1 MKCFEK
7 GDKVIISNTASIKH
21 GMIGYVIRVSSDDK
35 EVTIESSNVP
45 RWGARGARRFTTY
58 AEWVDFYIEEDDEE
72 IVANDISLIL

>member
-21 GMIGYVIRVSSDDK
+21 GMIGYVIRVSYDGK
-35 EVTIESSNVP
+35 EVTIESSDVP
-45 RWGARGARRFTTY
+45 RWGARRFTTY

>member
-21 GMIGYVIRVSSDDK
+21 GMIGYVIRVSSDGK

-45 RWGARGARRFTTY
+45 RWEARRFTTY
-58 AEWVDFYIEEDDEE
+58 AEWVDFYIEEDEEE
-72 IVANDISLIL
+72 IVVNDMSLIL

>member
-21 GMIGYVIRVSSDDK
+21 GMIGYVIRVSSDGK

-45 RWGARGARRFTTY
+45 RWGARRFITY
-58 AEWVDFYIEEDDEE
+58 AEWVDFYIEEDEEE
-72 IVANDISLIL
+72 IVVNDMSLIL